1 MATANLR
8 KAAVFVMSLPR
19 PQAAELL
26 ARLTP
31 EQAAAVSAEMAQLRQ
46 LAGGEQEAVVREFVA
61 KISASPFQFLHGLG
75 AEDLLALLADQLPQ
89 TIAIILS
96 YLPAQRAAEVIDL
109 LAPERQAAVVD
120 RIAALEQPG
129 PEIVRDVAA
138 AVQRRLAGARQQPRV
153 GLIGVVRMLNAMR
166 PKAER
171 KLLGEIAQADPNL
184 LGQIRRAMFGDDV
197 AARAGW
203 DVVEAA

>member
-1 MATANLR
+1 MATADLR
-8 KAAVFVMSLPR
+8 KAAVFVMSLPG

-26 ARLTP
+26 GRLTP
-31 EQAAAVSAEMAQLRQ
+31 EQAAAVSAETAQLRQ
-46 LAGGEQEAVVREFVA
+46 LARGEQEAVVREFTA
-61 KISASPFQFLHGLG
+61 KIRAASFQFLHGLD
-75 AEDLLALLADQLPQ
+75 AEDLLALLGEHLPQ
-89 TIAIILS
+89 TIALILS

-120 RIAALEQPG
+120 RIAALEQPD
-129 PEIVRDVAA
+129 PEIVRDLAA

-153 GLIGVVRMLNAMR
+153 GLLGVVRMLNAMR

-171 KLLGEIAQADPNL
+171 KLLGQIAQADPDL

-197 AARAGW
+197 AACAGW
-203 DVVEAA
+203 DVVAAA